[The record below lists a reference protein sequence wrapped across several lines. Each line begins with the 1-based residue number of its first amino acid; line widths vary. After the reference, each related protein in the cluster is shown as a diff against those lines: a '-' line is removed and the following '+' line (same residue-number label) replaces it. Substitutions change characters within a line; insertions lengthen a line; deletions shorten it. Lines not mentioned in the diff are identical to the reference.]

1 MTTTT
6 TNGRSGPVALR
17 LPLDPGPLLDPFAL
31 AGATG
36 ILFHAAGRA
45 LVGLGTA
52 LTIALPHGLDS
63 DADLRAATQ
72 TLASIPCDDRLDAP
86 SGAGAPTAAL
96 IAFATLLFDRSAP
109 ATLVVPEITFG
120 SDETGR
126 EWVTLVTSDRAA
138 LPSGSGGLRSWLAA
152 GTAGA
157 GDGVRAGTPVDVT
170 LPSSDDS
177 FVAMVAGAL
186 GVIDRGKLLKVVL
199 SRSADVT
206 LDEAIDVPDL
216 LRRWRDLEPNCGV
229 FSLPTPAGQFV
240 GASPELL
247 VKRTG
252 PQILSRPLAGTAE
265 RHGSGTRPGPR
276 PDALLDSSKDSAEH
290 RFVVRAID
298 QVLRPLCSQ
307 LDVPAQPDLVLLH
320 NIVHLGTPVR
330 GTLAERPDG
339 SVPDALELVGALHPT
354 PAVGGVP
361 TREALDLIGQLEPEP
376 RGHYAGPVG
385 YVDSRG
391 DGRWM
396 VGIRSLTVS
405 GHVAR
410 LNAGVGIVAGSD
422 PQSELAETDL
432 KLAAVLDALAPARPT
447 GRLQASSRTSAL
459 R

>member
-1 MTTTT
+1 
-6 TNGRSGPVALR
+6 
-17 LPLDPGPLLDPFAL
+17 
-31 AGATG
+31 
-36 ILFHAAGRA
+36 
-45 LVGLGTA
+45 
-52 LTIALPHGLDS
+52 
-63 DADLRAATQ
+63 
-72 TLASIPCDDRLDAP
+72 
-86 SGAGAPTAAL
+86 
-96 IAFATLLFDRSAP
+96 
-109 ATLVVPEITFG
+109 
-120 SDETGR
+120 
-126 EWVTLVTSDRAA
+126 
-138 LPSGSGGLRSWLAA
+138 
-152 GTAGA
+152 
-157 GDGVRAGTPVDVT
+157 
-170 LPSSDDS
+170 
-177 FVAMVAGAL
+177 
-186 GVIDRGKLLKVVL
+186 
-199 SRSADVT
+199 
-206 LDEAIDVPDL
+206 
-216 LRRWRDLEPNCGV
+216 
-229 FSLPTPAGQFV
+229 
-240 GASPELL
+240 
-247 VKRTG
+247 
-252 PQILSRPLAGTAE
+252 
-265 RHGSGTRPGPR
+265 
-276 PDALLDSSKDSAEH
+276 
-290 RFVVRAID
+290 VVRAID